1 LLLKVVFKKI
11 KLRKLDKITNK
22 LRIVILVFLLILV
35 SWPLGVLAHQPRI
48 VGIEKINVTKP
59 EISKAYYG
67 KLSGKLHTYMF
78 SASSAIDLYVNI
90 LVPFI
95 EGPGRHMVVKIFK
108 GDHTLGSLR
117 PDKEDWREF
126 FEPFGQSMYWQGPE
140 FKIRADAGKYKILV
154 QSREKN
160 IRYVL
165 AIGEIEAF
173 DAVEGLNA
181 ILLIPELKRNF
192 FEESPIGFIFSPLG
206 WGYILLLQLLAL
218 LMGWV
223 MSRVLKISGIE
234 IQKEYFQKF
243 ARHTMILGVIF
254 WVSLLFWAVRTSW
267 HPILVLM
274 SGLALFMAIISWR
287 FNHKGSGVVKSQ

>member
-1 LLLKVVFKKI
+1 MN
-11 KLRKLDKITNK
+11 KITNK
-22 LRIVILVFLLILV
+22 LRIVILVFFLILV
-35 SWPLGVLAHQPRI
+35 SWPLEVLAHQPRI
-48 VGIEKINVTKP
+48 VEYEKINVTKP

-67 KLSGKLHTYMF
+67 ELSGKPHIYMIE
-78 SASSAIDLYVNI
+78 ASSAIDLYVNV

-95 EGPGRHMVVKIFK
+95 EGPGKNVIVKIFK
-108 GDHTLGSLR
+108 GDQSLGSLS
-117 PDKEDWREF
+117 PGEKDWKEF

-173 DAVEGLNA
+173 DGIESLKA

-218 LMGWV
+218 LVGWV
-223 MSRVLKISGIE
+223 ISRVFKISRIK
-234 IQKEYFQKF
+234 IQKEYFQNF
-243 ARHTMILGVIF
+243 ARNTIILGLIF
-254 WVSLLFWAVRTSW
+254 WVGLLSWAVRTSW
-267 HPILVLM
+267 HPILILM
-274 SGLALFMAIISWR
+274 SGLALFMVITSWR
-287 FNHKGSGVVKSQ
+287 CNHKGDEKS